1 VEAIMP
7 NDIKAV
13 LSVFALI
20 VAATLAYGPSSPIR
34 PDYATVT
41 FVTGVFMVA
50 SMWVLP
56 EAGGKKD
63 DAKKQ
68 MNK

>member
-1 VEAIMP
+1 MP
-7 NDIKAV
+7 NDVKAV
-13 LSVFALI
+13 LSLIALI
-20 VAATLAYGPSSPIR
+20 AAAVLAYWPGSPIR

-56 EAGGKKD
+56 EAGGKKGP
-63 DAKKQ
+63 
-68 MNK
+68 

>member
-20 VAATLAYGPSSPIR
+20 VAATLAYGPFSPIR

-56 EAGGKKD
+56 EAGGKKGN
-63 DAKKQ
+63 AKKQ
-68 MNK
+68 INK

>member
-1 VEAIMP
+1 MP

-20 VAATLAYGPSSPIR
+20 VAVALAYLPSSPIR

-41 FVTGVFMVA
+41 VLTGVFMVA

-56 EAGGKKD
+56 EAGGSKR
-63 DAKKQ
+63 DASKRDARKG
-68 MNK
+68 

>member
-1 VEAIMP
+1 MP

-13 LSVFALI
+13 LSAFALI
-20 VAATLAYGPSSPIR
+20 VAATLAYGPASPIR

-56 EAGGKKD
+56 EAGGKK
-63 DAKKQ
+63 
-68 MNK
+68 